1 VEHKPCGERRNA
13 YKIQEEQF
21 LKNVGTD
28 MRILTHCYTLKRPL
42 K

>member
-1 VEHKPCGERRNA
+1 MWGEE
-13 YKIQEEQF
+13 KCIQNSRGREL

-42 K
+42 Q